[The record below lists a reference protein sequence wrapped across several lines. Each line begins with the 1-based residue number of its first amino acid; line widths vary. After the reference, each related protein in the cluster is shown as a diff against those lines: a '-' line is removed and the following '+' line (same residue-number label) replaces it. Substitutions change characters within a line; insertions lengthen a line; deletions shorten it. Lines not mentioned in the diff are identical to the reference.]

1 MAKKTRYP
9 QKLNWQDYATFM
21 SVELLPW
28 LTLQVGQP
36 DYMGSLV
43 TGLEAKVNAYL
54 DALALFIEKDTLAPE
69 RRKLLSEKFKALR
82 EALIQIK
89 MTLPVFFNDPSILGE
104 FGLSVNITNDED
116 DMFVVAKNCLAHWD
130 LVKLLPEYAELVP
143 DFTALQALFD
153 DYNATRA
160 LYTLTFQEA
169 QIAQND
175 MVTTRE
181 VCHEHERKIFFWYR
195 SRYRDPKDEW
205 WTESPW
211 GRTSSSSS
219 SEPPAPVWPDWPG
232 PVEASAVQ
240 IGEGLVRIT
249 FSGLNGGKTLRI
261 ERLKQGDADYVLV
274 TQGLPL
280 DDPEEV
286 MPFDDDH
293 LDKKKYTYK
302 LTPFDEGGNPGT
314 SALVGVTVS

>member
-1 MAKKTRYP
+1 VGEKTRRPYLLGDDDFDTFNYVDMKAFLASENSLP
-9 QKLNWQDYATFM
+9 NRPEHLVAMQANLADAFHVKLDEYRYARNAQKIATTAFGEAAKTVREKLRWMKMALPGLTPGSAEILVPFGLDSDVSADNDKMKNFADVVFAHWQTVRDEPLFAPFQ
-21 SVELLPW
+21 SNI
-28 LTLQVGQP
+28 
-36 DYMGSLV
+36 DA
-43 TGLEAKVNAYL
+43 LESDLNAYVVTQANQNAAIQTAQLLQNEKDEARKQSEGVL
-54 DALALFIEKDTLAPE
+54 DALID
-69 RRKLLSEKFKALR
+69 
-82 EALIQIK
+82 
-89 MTLPVFFNDPSILGE
+89 
-104 FGLSVNITNDED
+104 
-116 DMFVVAKNCLAHWD
+116 
-130 LVKLLPEYAELVP
+130 
-143 DFTALQALFD
+143 
-153 DYNATRA
+153 
-160 LYTLTFQEA
+160 
-169 QIAQND
+169 
-175 MVTTRE
+175 
-181 VCHEHERKIFFWYR
+181 WYR
-195 SRYRDPKDEW
+195 IYYKSPQDEY
-205 WTESPW
+205 WTQTPW
-211 GRTSSSSS
+211 GKSSGEG
-219 SEPPAPVWPDWPG
+219 EPPAPVWPDWPG